1 MVQSTKQNI
10 INTIKGMTPLIIS
23 SIVTPNSGGAVPLQT
38 KIDIAI
44 GGV

>member
-1 MVQSTKQNI
+1 MVQSIRQI
-10 INTIKGMTPLIIS
+10 IIIIIKGITPFIIS
-23 SIVTPNSGGAVPLQT
+23 LIVTPNSGGAVPLQT